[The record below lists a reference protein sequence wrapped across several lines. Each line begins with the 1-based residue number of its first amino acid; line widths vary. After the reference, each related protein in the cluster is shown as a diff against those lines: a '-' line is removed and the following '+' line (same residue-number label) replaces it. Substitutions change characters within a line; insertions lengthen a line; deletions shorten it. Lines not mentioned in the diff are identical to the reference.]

1 MIRTF
6 THYAKLATKGK
17 TSGSDL
23 SRVYANAFSQL
34 SNLNGAEI
42 TRLATKLRQDQDLD
56 FNRGVDDAAAIA
68 CFKLRTLKDEQNHP
82 LVAKA
87 MRVAQAKRS
96 SMERSQIAGMMI
108 VLSYERNRRTIWL
121 ELIVISGKGI
131 APAPAASTV
140 CRLRHIE
147 QFVQF
152 GPSRWDPNHGQFSVE
167 GHDANCDVWCR
178 V

>member
-1 MIRTF
+1 MGWFDTHRKTGTEAAVAAIQPIIGMTQHHFGTLAGIWRDPYVLGFMIRTF

-17 TSGSDL
+17 ISASDL

-42 TRLATKLRQDQDLD
+42 TRLASKLRQDQDLD

-68 CFKLRTLKDEQNHP
+68 CYKLRTLKDEQNHP

-87 MRVAQAKRS
+87 TRVAQANYS

-108 VLSYERNRRTIWL
+108 VFSFMREIEERF
-121 ELIVISGKGI
+121 
-131 APAPAASTV
+131 
-140 CRLRHIE
+140 H
-147 QFVQF
+147 
-152 GPSRWDPNHGQFSVE
+152 
-167 GHDANCDVWCR
+167 
-178 V
+178 